1 MAVIRT
7 IARSVCHEIPKIRGS
22 RFIAT
27 VTATASSAEVTARL
41 EELRQIYRDATHN
54 CFAWRLGEAGGDHMR
69 YSDDGEPSGTAGRPI
84 LQEIDGRGLTQ
95 VTVVVTRYYG
105 GTKLGT
111 GGLVRAYSEAAAAGL
126 DLAGVVQR
134 PIVQRLRLVHGYED
148 TGAVKAVLNAFDLA
162 PESAEYG
169 VRVELSVAVVLEQVE
184 DVEQAL
190 RDATKGRL
198 EPQRVA

>member
-7 IARSVCHEIPKIRGS
+7 IATPVCHEIPKIRGS

-27 VTATASSAEVTARL
+27 VAATASPSEVTACL
-41 EELRQIYRDATHN
+41 EELRQTYRDATHN
-54 CFAWRLGEAGGDHMR
+54 CFAWRLGRAGGDHMR

-84 LQEIDGRGLTQ
+84 LQEIDGRGLTD

-126 DLAGVVQR
+126 ELSGVVER
-134 PIVQRLRLVHGYED
+134 PIVQRLRLLHNYDD
-148 TGAVKAVLNAFDLA
+148 TGAIKAVLSTFDLE
-162 PESAEYG
+162 PESADYG
-169 VRVELSVAVVLEQVE
+169 AQVELAVAVVVEQVE
-184 DVEQAL
+184 AVEQAL

-198 EPQRVA
+198 ELHREA